1 MGLTARL
8 DDYQRRHRWIGLPL
22 AVVYKFFDDQGPY
35 LSALLTYYGFLS
47 LFPLL
52 LVMTTVLGFVLG
64 GNPHLQQ
71 EVVRSA
77 LREFPIIGTQLGQ
90 NVRSLHGSGLG
101 LVVGIVATVYG
112 GLGIAQAG
120 QAALNRVWGVP
131 RNERPNPFMARLKSL
146 LLLVVLGFG
155 VAITTVLSAVGA
167 AAQGY
172 GANVGGGA
180 RIAAIA
186 ASMVVNAGLFVVA
199 FRVMTAR
206 RIATRDVLVGAL
218 CAAVAWQVL
227 QTAGTY
233 YLQHKLRGATE
244 VYGLFGLV
252 LGLIAWIYLEAV
264 TVVLAAEIN
273 VVRAKRLWPRA
284 LLTPFTDRV
293 ELTDADERSYESYA
307 NSERHKG
314 FEEVNVSFDRD
325 TSDEAVARPDK
336 RTKSSGSP

>member
-1 MGLTARL
+1 
-8 DDYQRRHRWIGLPL
+8 
-22 AVVYKFFDDQGPY
+22 
-35 LSALLTYYGFLS
+35 
-47 LFPLL
+47 
-52 LVMTTVLGFVLG
+52 VLGIG
-64 GNPHLQQ
+64 
-71 EVVRSA
+71 VV
-77 LREFPIIGTQLGQ
+77 
-90 NVRSLHGSGLG
+90 
-101 LVVGIVATVYG
+101 
-112 GLGIAQAG
+112 
-120 QAALNRVWGVP
+120 
-131 RNERPNPFMARLKSL
+131 
-146 LLLVVLGFG
+146 
-155 VAITTVLSAVGA
+155 ITTVLSALGG

-172 GANVGGGA
+172 GADIGGGA

-186 ASMVVNAGLFVVA
+186 AAMLVNAALFVVA

-206 RIATRDVLVGAL
+206 HIATRDVLVGAL

-314 FEEVNVSFDRD
+314 FEEVQVSFDRD
-325 TSDEAVARPDK
+325 SSGGRGAPSKE
-336 RTKSSGSP
+336 RTKGPNAP